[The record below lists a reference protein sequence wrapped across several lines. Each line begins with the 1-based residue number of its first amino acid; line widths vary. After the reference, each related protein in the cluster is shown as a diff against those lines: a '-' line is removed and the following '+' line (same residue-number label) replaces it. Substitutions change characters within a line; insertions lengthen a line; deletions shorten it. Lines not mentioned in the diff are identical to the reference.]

1 VIETAAAQ
9 RLIGAFREK
18 PTDRWAARRAPTRST
33 RRWATTSSA
42 PTRCSTRS
50 PRRDDEGSK
59 HDMGGNI
66 VPQMVE
72 RKDAAV
78 YDFRDNVVAGESER
92 DRGYWRDVGTL
103 DAFYEAHQ
111 DLISVHPIFNLYN
124 YEWPSTRRTTAAAG
138 EVRPRRARPGRAT
151 P

>member
-1 VIETAAAQ
+1 VAAIRQPIAMADQFGVDRDRGRRPQ
-9 RLIGAFREK
+9 RRSPRSGRS
-18 PTDRWAARRAPTRST
+18 RPTRSGCTT
-33 RRWATTSSA
+33 RPDEIYASMGNYVFRTDALLDALAQDAT
-42 PTRCSTRS
+42 
-50 PRRDDEGSK
+50 DEGSK

-103 DAFYEAHQ
+103 DAFYEAH
-111 DLISVHPIFNLYN
+111 
-124 YEWPSTRRTTAAAG
+124 RT
-138 EVRPRRARPGRAT
+138 
-151 P
+151 